1 MDPENI
7 LKGKIAEVLVE
18 ELLRECKNKVYRF
31 GNGEILQNLIQSE
44 KSFNREGKTGRKI
57 SSIPDFVIVT
67 KEKES
72 LFLEVKFRADPEA
85 LEEELLL
92 EKEFLERFWK
102 AKIVLVTSKE
112 KPYFRV
118 LTPPYFAK
126 EKREGWPIPVLN
138 WLPLEDDPEL
148 KVKSKILKKF
158 ERLIEKYYQAPL
170 RI

>member
-18 ELLRECKNKVYRF
+18 ELLRESKNKVYRF

-44 KSFNREGKTGRKI
+44 KSFNRESRTGKKI
-57 SSIPDFVIVT
+57 SSIPDFVIIT
-67 KEKES
+67 KEKKS
-72 LFLEVKFRADPEA
+72 LFLEVKFRTDPEA

-158 ERLIEKYYQAPL
+158 EKLVEKYYQIL
-170 RI
+170 YKV